1 MFLYNVTVNV
11 QKDVE
16 ENWLQWMKDHHIP
29 KVLETGL
36 FKRHKVFKLLL
47 NDDSGGSNYS
57 IQYFVE
63 NRELLDKYLEH
74 HAPELRAEHQN
85 KYESKVVAF
94 RTLLQEVS

>member
-11 QKDVE
+11 QKDIE
-16 ENWLQWMKDHHIP
+16 ENWLQWMKAHHIP

-36 FKRHKVFKLLL
+36 FKSHRIFKLLL
-47 NDDSGGSNYS
+47 NDDSGGTNYS

-63 NRELLDKYLEH
+63 NRELLDQYLEK

-85 KYESKVVAF
+85 QYDSKVVAF
-94 RTLLQEVS
+94 RTLLEEIS